1 MAPRLLINII
11 MKFVLVVLL
20 SSVASSS
27 AGIPADRMLSSVSSS
42 SAGSPAARMTVDGD
56 GNLREPSG
64 APFLARGVNWGKRSM
79 SKDGRTLYNSTDPH
93 IAKRLLPGVNFVR
106 LVLDFYD
113 PSGTC
118 ATDIFQAD
126 SPSTGNI
133 RPSWLRFID
142 DAVRWTSD
150 AGLWITI
157 TLRNNYG
164 TASPHGESTNDI
176 PCDGDY
182 ISNETARSLW
192 FGTWQFLASRFL
204 NASNIAW
211 YEPASEPHL
220 THGTPATGYKP
231 CHTAAE
237 VTQLFEGVIAAI
249 RAVDK
254 ATPIAVAPMG
264 YAACPGLGAA
274 DRLSDRNL
282 IYNMNWP
289 CHLGRA
295 EAAYGAP
302 VSCEILGKEVTQCLP
317 QCAGKGGTIQY
328 DRSLVEHLMQPT
340 LAFQRKHKVPLWI
353 DQLMCAP
360 RATGNASAW
369 LNDSLTILS
378 SVPVG
383 FHFAVWTWKG
393 DLMSDASS
401 MSMLVTDS
409 KADKLDL
416 SSYQVDS
423 DVVELY
429 ATAFRQHTAHAP
441 LDGPRRATPS
451 SPPAWDTSTWV
462 GAEYT
467 PWRAS
472 NELWWHDYDAYRP
485 DLERELPQI
494 KRVLGLSSLR
504 VWLHSMLYFDDA
516 TRLKANMADFL
527 GLAASHGLG
536 VGFVLF
542 DDCWNHAGANLSA
555 PCVPRKGLHNGCWM
569 ASPQDVE
576 RTSVD
581 VFEPYVSDVVGA
593 FGSDPRVLWWEV
605 FNEPKRSNNFSI
617 ALRAAA
623 YGWAK
628 AQRPTQPV
636 AACWDD
642 SDATDL
648 VDHHQYDLPWGANNA
663 VFSDPK
669 KGGFVTEAGAR
680 WYQKTRSDAGS
691 PLTVL
696 NWLHALRNL
705 RGTPAASPFVPGV
718 MLAWEV
724 MVGHSQT
731 RWHWGDP
738 EGIAEPPIPWCG
750 LLYPDGSPVSYTE
763 AAAIRNYTS
772 GGAEDAFL
780 ALETFLNATDTAAAE
795 TFLTLQPG
803 DAPHVTGADVQSATG
818 ALYELTFWPQ
828 TPDASLVEESAGG
841 SLRLSAGPPD
851 QRLSVLVNVSAAT
864 FSLLQGGTT
873 LATHDVAATGK
884 PEGGIVADSWNL
896 VRLLLEP
903 HRARAWLNPQF
914 SDATGAS
921 VPPADEA
928 APPVAMP
935 PRLDV
940 ALQPGTA
947 HAGSAAVSAVGGTFR
962 VDYVAVLPPLL
973 YSM

>member
-1 MAPRLLINII
+1 MLIAH
-11 MKFVLVVLL
+11 LAL
-20 SSVASSS
+20 A
-27 AGIPADRMLSSVSSS
+27 
-42 SAGSPAARMTVDGD
+42 SPAPRMTVDAD
-56 GNLREPSG
+56 GNLVDPSG
-64 APFLARGVNWGKRSM
+64 KAFLGKGVNWGKRSM
-79 SKDGRTLYNSTDPH
+79 SKDGRTIYNASDPH
-93 IAKRLLPGVNFVR
+93 IAKRLLPGVNHVR
-106 LVLDFYD
+106 LVLDYYD
-113 PSGTC
+113 PSGVC
-118 ATDIFQAD
+118 ATDIFEAD
-126 SPSTGNI
+126 SPGSINP
-133 RPSWLRFID
+133 RWLKFID
-142 DAVRWTSD
+142 AAVQWSSD

-157 TLRNNYG
+157 SLRNNYG
-164 TASPHGESTNDI
+164 TASPHGESTNDV

-182 ISNETARSLW
+182 ISNATARSLW
-192 FGTWQFLASRFL
+192 HGTWQFLVRRFM

-220 THGTPATGYKP
+220 THGTPATEFKP

-237 VTQLFEGVIAAI
+237 VTQLFEGVVAAI

-264 YAACPGLGAA
+264 YSACPGLGTA
-274 DRLSDRNL
+274 DKLSDSNL

-289 CHLGRA
+289 CHLGKA
-295 EAAYGAP
+295 DAAYSAS
-302 VSCEILGKEVTQCLP
+302 VSCESLSKEITQCLP
-317 QCAGKGGTIQY
+317 QCAGKGGTVEY
-328 DRSLVEHLMQPT
+328 AASLVEQLMEPT
-340 LAFQRKHKVPLWI
+340 LAFQRKHRVPLWI

-360 RATGNASAW
+360 RATGDASAW
-369 LNDSLTILS
+369 LNDSLTILDS
-378 SVPVG
+378 SVKV
-383 FHFAVWTWKG
+383 HFALWTWKG
-393 DLMSDASS
+393 DFLSNPGS
-401 MSMLVTDS
+401 MSVLVTDS
-409 KADKLDL
+409 RADRLDL
-416 SSYQVDS
+416 ASYQVDP
-423 DVVELY
+423 DVIELY
-429 ATAFRQHTAHAP
+429 ATAFRRHA
-441 LDGPRRATPS
+441 LDGPRPATPS
-451 SPPAWDTSTWV
+451 TPPPAWDTSSWV

-494 KRVLGLSSLR
+494 RRVLGLSSLR
-504 VWLHSMLYFDDA
+504 VWLHSMLFFDDA
-516 TRLKANMADFL
+516 AKLKSNMADFL

-542 DDCWNHAGANLSA
+542 DDCWEHAGANLSA
-555 PCVPRKGLHNGCWM
+555 PCVPRKGMHNGCWM
-569 ASPQDVE
+569 AAPQDVE

-581 VFEPYVSDVVGA
+581 RFEPYVSEVVAA

-648 VDHHQYDLPWGANNA
+648 VDHHQYNLPWGASNA

-696 NWLHALRNL
+696 NWLHALRGM
-705 RGTPAASPFVPGV
+705 RGTPAAPPFLPGV

-731 RWHWGDP
+731 RWHWGDR
-738 EGIAEPPIPWCG
+738 EGTAEPPIPWCG
-750 LLYPDGSPVSYTE
+750 MLFPDGSPVSYTE

-772 GGAEDAFL
+772 GGADDAFL
-780 ALETFLNATDTAAAE
+780 AVDTFLDATDAASLE
-795 TFLTLQPG
+795 SFLTLQPG
-803 DAPHVTGADVQSATG
+803 DAPHVTGATVRSAKG

-828 TPDASLVEESAGG
+828 TAGAGSVEDHEDSAGG
-841 SLRLSAGPPD
+841 SVGALQLSVGPPD
-851 QRLSVLVNVSAAT
+851 QQLSVVVNVSAAT

-903 HRARAWLNPQF
+903 QRARAWLNPQF

-928 APPVAMP
+928 APPVAMRP
-935 PRLDV
+935 CLDV
-940 ALQPGTA
+940 TLHPGTA
-947 HAGSAAVSAVGGTFR
+947 AAGGAAVCALGGTFR